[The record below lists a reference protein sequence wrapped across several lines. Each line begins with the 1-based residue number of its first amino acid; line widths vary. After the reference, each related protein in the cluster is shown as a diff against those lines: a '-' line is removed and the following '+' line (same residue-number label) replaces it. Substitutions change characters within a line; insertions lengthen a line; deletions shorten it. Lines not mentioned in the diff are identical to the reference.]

1 LGYNHIQMYKL
12 EERDIIETFVR
23 SGGHG
28 GQNVNKVATCV
39 HLRHIPTGI
48 EVKCS
53 RERSQAA
60 NRMIARHILA
70 LKVEEKKLGRQSEIR
85 QRMEKI
91 RRQKRKRSKRAKE
104 KMLANKK
111 IHSEKKSLRRKVAA
125 VSIALFLFIQAET
138 FAINWRPNFQDAL
151 KSAKAGGK
159 PVMADFYTDWCGW
172 CKKLDSDT
180 YSDPKVSS
188 LSGKFVCVKIN
199 AEKDASLAAKYGV
212 SGYPTILFLDGD
224 GKVLSRIPGFLPAER
239 FYNEMNKVLLTMPQP
254 EKAEEG
260 PGGGFVVLEDR
271 PKGKDGKP
279 LPPKTV
285 GQEFVY
291 NGYVEAKGDE
301 LIAQVNYKGET
312 YYVMKGENFS
322 GFEVISVDKGKVVL
336 SGPGGVET
344 VLEFRKPVKSGEP
357 LGAIREMF
365 AGAAPADNGGEQPG
379 EGVISA
385 PEIMAGRARTA
396 AMLVPLMIFVP
407 VMMIFYV
414 YFSLCLQFIAQKTNS
429 GNAWMA
435 WFPVLNV
442 FLMLNISRIKYRTF
456 VLPIL
461 LFIVLT
467 AMPLFGPLSPLAGL
481 IVMLLIMLNAI
492 YFIFLTVYVWYRIAV
507 VRGKSTG
514 LSVALSIL
522 MFISPL
528 NLAAIGYLAFS
539 K

>member
-1 LGYNHIQMYKL
+1 MYKL

-28 GQNVNKVATCV
+28 GQNVNKVSTCV

-125 VSIALFLFIQAET
+125 LSIALLLFIQADV
-138 FAINWRPNFQDAL
+138 FAINWRSNFQDAL

-159 PVMADFYTDWCGW
+159 PVMVDFYTDWCGW

-180 YSDPKVSS
+180 YSNPKVSS
-188 LSGKFVCVKIN
+188 LSEKFVCVKIN
-199 AEKDASLAAKYGV
+199 AEKDPSLAEKCNV
-212 SGYPTILFLDGD
+212 SGYPTILFLDGN
-224 GKVLSRIPGFLPAER
+224 GKVLSRIPGFLPADQ

-254 EKAEEG
+254 EEAEEG

-312 YYVMKGENFS
+312 YYVMKGE
-322 GFEVISVDKGKVVL
+322 GFGGFKVVSVDKGKVVL
-336 SGPGGVET
+336 SGPGGET
-344 VLEFRKPVKSGEP
+344 VLEFRKPVRSGEP
-357 LGAIREMF
+357 LGAIKEMF
-365 AGAAPADNGGEQPG
+365 AEVAPADDGGEQPDG
-379 EGVISA
+379 GAISA

-396 AMLVPLMIFVP
+396 AMLVPLMVFVP
-407 VMMIFYV
+407 IMVVFYV
-414 YFSLCLQFIAQKTNS
+414 YFSLCLQFIAQKTKTDNVWL
-429 GNAWMA
+429 AWL
-435 WFPVLNV
+435 PIINI
-442 FLMLNISRIKYRTF
+442 FLMLNIAKMKYGTF
-456 VLPIL
+456 IFPIVVFMALIVLPFCGVVTPLIALIL
-461 LFIVLT
+461 SILMILV
-467 AMPLFGPLSPLAGL
+467 
-481 IVMLLIMLNAI
+481 AI
-492 YFIFLTVYVWYRIAV
+492 YFVFLIAFIWYKIAAA
-507 VRGKSTG
+507 RGKSTG
-514 LSVALSIL
+514 LSVALTIL

-528 NLAAIGYLAFS
+528 NLVALGYLAFS